1 MATIRLLFLSDFT
14 GIYWLMKY
22 INNNLSVEKIK
33 VKDIAKKFGTPTY
46 CYSYKKLKDNINN
59 FKNNFK
65 SFSPLICFAIK
76 SNSNVNLIKEISKLG
91 LGADVVSIG
100 ELMMAL
106 KAGIEPKKIV
116 FSGVGKT
123 ATEIGFAIDK
133 KILLIN
139 AESKSEIVEI
149 ERIAK
154 SKKITVNIG
163 IRLNPNTDAKTLKQI
178 STGKKENKFGVDEK
192 VFFDLVNYVKLSKN
206 IKLKCL
212 SVHIGSQILDHK
224 PYKKMLNVI
233 GKIIKKSNYNFEFI
247 DLGGGMG
254 ISYEKTNK
262 KLNYQKYNTA
272 INKFLKNHK
281 SKIIFEPGRSI
292 VGNIGSLISKVIY
305 IKENEKKDFI
315 ILDAAMN
322 DLMRPALYGANHKTL
337 PVIKTNQVSKK
348 VYEFVGPICESTD
361 KFTTLKKF
369 QKLKE
374 KDLIVMCDTGAY
386 GMSLSSNYNLRPKAA
401 EILIKGSKINVIK
414 KRQKLEEL
422 I

>member
-1 MATIRLLFLSDFT
+1 
-14 GIYWLMKY
+14 MKY
-22 INNNLSVEKIK
+22 INKSLSIEK
-33 VKDIAKKFGTPTY
+33 VKVQDISKKFGTPTY
-46 CYSYKKLKDNINN
+46 CYSYGQLKKNIRD
-59 FKNNFK
+59 FKK
-65 SFSPLICFAIK
+65 SFSSFAPLICFAIK
-76 SNSNVNLIKEISKLG
+76 SNTNVNLIREIRKFG

-106 KAGIEPKKIV
+106 KAGIDPKKIV

-123 ATEIGFAIDK
+123 SNEISYAIDK

-139 AESKSEIVEI
+139 AESKSEINEI
-149 ERIAK
+149 ERIAR
-154 SKKITVNIG
+154 SKKKIVNIG

-192 VFFDLVNYVKLSKN
+192 TFFDLVNYSKLSKN
-206 IKLKCL
+206 ISLKCL
-212 SVHIGSQILDHK
+212 SVHIGSQILDYK
-224 PYKKMLNVI
+224 PYEKMLKVVD
-233 GKIIKKSNYNFEFI
+233 KIIKKSNHKFKFI

-254 ISYEKTNK
+254 ISYEKNNK
-262 KLNYQKYNTA
+262 KLNYQKYNIA
-272 INKFLKNHK
+272 IKKFLKNHK

-305 IKENEKKDFI
+305 IKEINKKDFI

-322 DLMRPALYGANHKTL
+322 DLMRPALYGANHRTL
-337 PVIKTNQVSKK
+337 PVIKTNQTSKK

-374 KDLIVMCDTGAY
+374 KDLVVMCDVGAY
-386 GMSLSSNYNLRPKAA
+386 GMSLSSNYNVRPKPS
-401 EILIKGSKINVIK
+401 EILIKGSKMNVIK
-414 KRQKLEEL
+414 KRQKLKDL